1 MKIVQTS
8 FVIALSSLLSLFSH
22 ANTTNTLAQASQIQQ
37 SLPQHTQIKPTEN
50 KQIEDKWSEWGL
62 TQEEWAKYEEL
73 MKGSRGIWSPNL
85 DPLTALGV
93 EAKTETERRRFAEL
107 LAKKEYERVE
117 KEFAFQIAYTQAF
130 ERLYPNQLP
139 FRQDENNGSI
149 SMNTQRVIY
158 FTKIDCAKCSQDIPK
173 LLSHIQSTPVD
184 IYVVDSAGDDNKIRQ
199 WALKNHIDVAKV
211 RSRQITLNH
220 DNGYWLQYA
229 KGKMPVAFQVNG
241 DGQWQQIYY

>member
-1 MKIVQTS
+1 MKTIQIF
-8 FVIALSSLLSLFSH
+8 FVIVLSYLSLFSS
-22 ANTTNTLAQASQIQQ
+22 ANITNTLAQPAQIQQ
-37 SLPQHTQIKPTEN
+37 NLQQYTQVQTTQHQAV
-50 KQIEDKWSEWGL
+50 EDKWSEWGL
-62 TQEEWAKYEEL
+62 SQEEWAKYEAL
-73 MKGSRGIWSPNL
+73 MQGARGIWSPNL

-93 EAKTETERRRFAEL
+93 EASTDTERRRFAEL

-139 FRQDENNGSI
+139 FRQDENTGRVSI
-149 SMNTQRVIY
+149 NANRIIY
-158 FTKIDCAKCSQDIPK
+158 FTKIACEKCAEDIGKLFAYSQSI
-173 LLSHIQSTPVD
+173 PVD
-184 IYVVDSAGDDNKIRQ
+184 IYVVDSAGSDNNIRN
-199 WALKNHIDVAKV
+199 WALKNNIDVAKV

-229 KGKMPVAFQVNG
+229 KGKIPVAFKIQG